1 VLTWT
6 LIPIHLRP
14 KIFLLAT
21 FLLAIFQLQTRALIR
36 RCIFLTIQILIVLF
50 KVPRTTSMYTSKSS
64 RSLLVPT
71 DSSISSRSLL
81 VPADTPYTLDP
92 QASIF
97 AKRKYKP
104 VARKIRPVI
113 ADLPDK
119 FRITRNIVGD
129 PLADMPQLSPNPPP
143 FVPTGRYNAECR
155 AIIDRVHPGDFLWPQ
170 ERELMH
176 TSCAFKPR
184 ICVERFTA
192 RSIP

>member
-1 VLTWT
+1 MDFDSDSPSTQDISFSYLSACDISVTNT
-6 LIPIHLRP
+6 DIDSAMYISYDSDSH
-14 KIFLLAT
+14 
-21 FLLAIFQLQTRALIR
+21 
-36 RCIFLTIQILIVLF
+36 CSIQ
-50 KVPRTTSMYTSKSS
+50 VPRTTLMYTSKSS
-64 RSLLVPT
+64 HSLLVPT

-81 VPADTPYTLDP
+81 APADTPYTLDP

-104 VARKIRPVI
+104 VARKVRPVI
-113 ADLPDK
+113 AALPDK

-143 FVPTGRYNAECR
+143 FVPTGRYTAECR

-176 TSCAFKPR
+176 HFM
-184 ICVERFTA
+184 CVQNQGFA
-192 RSIP
+192 WNDSQ